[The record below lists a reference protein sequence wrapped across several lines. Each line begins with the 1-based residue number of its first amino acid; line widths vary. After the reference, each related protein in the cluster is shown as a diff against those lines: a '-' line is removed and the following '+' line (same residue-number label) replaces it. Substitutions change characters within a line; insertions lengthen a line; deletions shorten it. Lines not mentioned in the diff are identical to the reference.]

1 MNKKSVR
8 EFSPKFKVKV
18 VLEALREE
26 ETTSQIASKY
36 EINPRN
42 IQNWRQQFIENAEI
56 AFNKDGAVKEYRE
69 KLKEKEI
76 ETEELYKEIGKLT
89 AKVNWMEKKIKA
101 IEFRN

>member
-1 MNKKSVR
+1 MSKKSVK
-8 EFSPKFKVKV
+8 EFSPQFKVKV

-26 ETTSQIASKY
+26 ETTSQLASRY

-42 IQNWRQQFIENAEI
+42 IQNWRKQFIENAEI
-56 AFNKDGAVKEYRE
+56 AFNKDQVVKEYRE

-89 AKVNWMEKKIKA
+89 ARINWMEKKIKKV
-101 IEFRN
+101 ELRN